1 TFDSPSA
8 LKRRS
13 SIKIKNANTA
23 NALSAYFH
31 RKSTFIFPS
40 ISETS
45 TIEVT
50 SDAMKL
56 QLLPPKSARKKP
68 RNSLEPRDITILPK
82 VLRRAKK
89 LPNIPVNPIGIE
101 ETTSHERKSSIASD
115 ETLFELEST
124 SISHENREKT
134 EEAIR
139 SITVIV
145 PTRRDSIV
153 SFETV
158 VDEPEEIEEDRLTE
172 ARSMPDKFD
181 SGAIAELSEVP
192 NRTLFEKYCLVTDL
206 TNNENRGIETPAS
219 LSRASVGEIN
229 KARLEQLKMMVDLKE
244 RMLVMRVRIYG
255 LIDVQQRLLQRM
267 RARNCKPNN

>member
-1 TFDSPSA
+1 
-8 LKRRS
+8 
-13 SIKIKNANTA
+13 
-23 NALSAYFH
+23 
-31 RKSTFIFPS
+31 STFIFPS

-192 NRTLFEKYCLVTDL
+192 NRTLFEKYCPG
-206 TNNENRGIETPAS
+206 NRSDEQRKS
-219 LSRASVGEIN
+219 CLSRASVGEIN

-267 RARNCKPNN
+267 RARNW